1 MYSYQ
6 LNHVARQ
13 FGLIQIKPSSL
24 YKCLDDLRQ
33 PLIEHVCRSTLRR
46 AQRQKL
52 IFEPKPFT
60 SSFACTEVFYR
71 WWQCY
76 FKHQSNRI
84 DPDTLLPELI
94 LAFHTVQ
101 KKSKKNKGTHI
112 REIQAF
118 QNFFQ
123 TVYDPLH
130 LKRTV
135 HYAAKTLKDKIHDK
149 IPSMSFPPFTP

>member
-1 MYSYQ
+1 M
-6 LNHVARQ
+6 
-13 FGLIQIKPSSL
+13 
-24 YKCLDDLRQ
+24 
-33 PLIEHVCRSTLRR
+33 
-46 AQRQKL
+46 
-52 IFEPKPFT
+52 
-60 SSFACTEVFYR
+60 FYR

-76 FKHQSNRI
+76 FKHQSDRI

-101 KKSKKNKGTHI
+101 KKLKKNKGTQI
-112 REIQAF
+112 REIQAV

-123 TVYDPLH
+123 TIYDPLH

-149 IPSMSFPPFTP
+149 IPSMSFPPFTLVNIFLHFILKRGFLFCQLVRWPWPLGHPIPNVYFVIV